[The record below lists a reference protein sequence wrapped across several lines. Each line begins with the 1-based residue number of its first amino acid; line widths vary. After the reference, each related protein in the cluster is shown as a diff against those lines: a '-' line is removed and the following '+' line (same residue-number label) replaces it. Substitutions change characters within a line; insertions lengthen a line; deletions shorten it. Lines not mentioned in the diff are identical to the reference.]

1 MRKHRYRPRLQGF
14 QTLVATCWA
23 RQHASPRR
31 EIEHSTCTVARATD
45 NARPFGRWRDACKR
59 RPLRSKAQHPH
70 PRRTRPASSVTRHRR
85 GLSMVKPLPRLKLQG
100 FNNLTK
106 ALSFN
111 IYDMSYAVT
120 NEQRDRYIEYIDEA
134 YNAERLTQIL
144 TEVADK
150 IGANI
155 LNVARQDYDPQ
166 GASVTI
172 LISEHPI
179 VDKIGKD
186 VIPETVLAHLD
197 KSHITVHTYP
207 ETHPHN
213 GIATFRAD
221 IDVATCGVISPLM
234 ALNYLIDSFES
245 DIVIMDYRVRGFT
258 RDVKGKKHFIDHR
271 INSIQDY
278 LAKHIKKKYEMF
290 DVNVYQ
296 ENIFHTKMHVKDF
309 DLDTY
314 LFEAQASDLSFKERT
329 RIEQQLK
336 REIEELFHG
345 RNLG

>member
-1 MRKHRYRPRLQGF
+1 MPRLHGE
-14 QTLVATCWA
+14 C
-23 RQHASPRR
+23 R
-31 EIEHSTCTVARATD
+31 II
-45 NARPFGRWRDACKR
+45 
-59 RPLRSKAQHPH
+59 PLFVSRLDTTA
-70 PRRTRPASSVTRHRR
+70 V
-85 GLSMVKPLPRLKLQG
+85 VKPLPRLKLQG

-111 IYDMSYAVT
+111 IYDVCYAVSE
-120 NEQRDRYIEYIDEA
+120 EQRQRYIEYIDEA
-134 YNAERLTQIL
+134 YNADRLTQIL
-144 TEVADK
+144 SDVAEI

-172 LISEHPI
+172 LISEQP
-179 VDKIGKD
+179 
-186 VIPETVLAHLD
+186 VIDRADARGVISDAVVAHLD

-207 ETHPHN
+207 ETHPQH

-221 IDVATCGVISPLM
+221 IDVATCGVISPLK
-234 ALNYLIDSFES
+234 ALNYMIDSFES
-245 DIVIMDYRVRGFT
+245 DIVTMDYRVRGFT
-258 RDVKGKKHFIDHR
+258 RDVKGRKHYIDHR
-271 INSIQDY
+271 INSIQEY
-278 LAKHIKKKYEMF
+278 LAKHIQQKYEMF

-314 LFEAQASDLSFKERT
+314 LFDAQADDLSFKDRK
-329 RIEQQLK
+329 RIESLVK

-345 RNLG
+345 RN